1 MWADFVKLTR
11 KLSDPTTVFLSNLVE
26 RDGNPMYLNRDG
38 LKKFVGQGTVGLV
51 KLPATLTHLFLA
63 VADDDQ
69 ATTLLPL
76 LHSLKR
82 LKLIREYP
90 PLVQ

>member
-1 MWADFVKLTR
+1 
-11 KLSDPTTVFLSNLVE
+11 
-26 RDGNPMYLNRDG
+26 MYLNRDG

-63 VADDDQ
+63 VADDNQ

-82 LKLIREYP
+82 LKLIREYL
-90 PLVQ
+90 PLINTLCTVHINPSQWMGL

>member
-1 MWADFVKLTR
+1 
-11 KLSDPTTVFLSNLVE
+11 
-26 RDGNPMYLNRDG
+26 MYLNRDG
-38 LKKFVGQGTVGLV
+38 LEKFVGQGTVGLV
-51 KLPATLTHLFLA
+51 KLPVTLTHLFLA

-90 PLVQ
+90 SFVNIEYTVHLQSLVFTRLSGMDYELRGLYK